1 MGGGMAAKDSI
12 THKIKIPFWKNGKP
26 VWTGSDNIPD

>member
-1 MGGGMAAKDSI
+1 MGGGMAAKDPI